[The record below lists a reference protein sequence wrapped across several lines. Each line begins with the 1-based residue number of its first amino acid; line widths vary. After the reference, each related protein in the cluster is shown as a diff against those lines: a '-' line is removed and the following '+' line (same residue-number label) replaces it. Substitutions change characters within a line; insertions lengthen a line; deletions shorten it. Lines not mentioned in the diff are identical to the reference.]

1 MELFDCYCCYGEMRL
16 RPPSYSKNATEL
28 IDVMDG
34 CGIENALV
42 FHSTIKYGSPVLGN
56 RLVIEESR
64 GFDRLHPVWAILPSQ
79 TSEQEESEGFIRS
92 MKKSNIKALFAFPD
106 EHGYLLDEVV
116 FCDLFEELTDRHVPL
131 FLKPGWQSIYSLLSR
146 FPDLTVVAVG
156 HGPHGSD
163 RYFRPLVEKY
173 KNFYIDTSSYLQ
185 DGGIEAFCDKYGAHR
200 MLFGTGYPGNCI
212 GGPVLRALR
221 ADVDATKKELI
232 CHKNLE
238 RLLRSVRL

>member
-16 RPPSYSKNATEL
+16 RPPGYSKNAREL
-28 IDVMDG
+28 LTVMDG
-34 CGIENALV
+34 CGIGNALV
-42 FHSTIKYGSPVLGN
+42 FHSTIKYGSPVFGN
-56 RLVIEESR
+56 KLVIEESR
-64 GFDRLHPVWAILPSQ
+64 DHDRLHPVWAILPSQ
-79 TSEQEESEGFIRS
+79 TDEQEGPAGFIRS
-92 MKKSNIKALFAFPD
+92 MKKFNIRALFAFPD

-116 FCDLFEELTDRHVPL
+116 FGDLFEELTERSVPL
-131 FLKPGWQSIYSLLSR
+131 FIKPGWQRIYSILSR
-146 FPDLTVVAVG
+146 FPGLTVAAVG

-212 GGPVLRALR
+212 GGPVFRALR
-221 ADVDATKKELI
+221 AGIEESQKELI
-232 CHKNLE
+232 CHKNME
-238 RLLRSVRL
+238 RLLGEVRL